1 MTLHH
6 KQLAGASNV
15 HPTAFLAGLMDLHAG
30 LTRTELDG
38 IAAALGPRWC
48 MVPHQDLGG
57 EAMAMVMETTPAQP
71 MPSPAQPMPSP
82 AQPMPSPAQP
92 MPSLAQPPY
101 LPAQPPHGPAQP
113 TNPRGH
119 QSAPTWIVHREGAL
133 LRLDVCD
140 GETYTRLGAYSALA
154 PLLASLRTAT
164 EAAGK
169 H

>member
-57 EAMAMVMETTPAQP
+57 EAMAMVMETT
-71 MPSPAQPMPSP
+71 
-82 AQPMPSPAQP
+82 PAQP

>member
-57 EAMAMVMETTPAQP
+57 EAMAMVMEIT
-71 MPSPAQPMPSP
+71 P

>member
-38 IAAALGPRWC
+38 IAAVLGPRWC

-57 EAMAMVMETTPAQP
+57 EAMAMVMETT
-71 MPSPAQPMPSP
+71 P

>member
-38 IAAALGPRWC
+38 IAAALGQRWC

-57 EAMAMVMETTPAQP
+57 EAMAMVMETT
-71 MPSPAQPMPSP
+71 P